1 MSEKGNLNFNKY
13 KTLIIAIIIVI
24 IVIILDIIFENYSKS
39 SIEKVNKNIDMMS
52 SLFEK
57 NENVDDEKDSEDYDI
72 NKMKKF
78 SENAKEEWK
87 KREKILSC
95 FIEHDEIEK
104 INVKLDVLYTQ
115 VKDKNWVDS
124 KSTVSEIK
132 RLIKYLDGKYE
143 FSIQN
148 IF

>member
-1 MSEKGNLNFNKY
+1 
-13 KTLIIAIIIVI
+13 
-24 IVIILDIIFENYSKS
+24 
-39 SIEKVNKNIDMMS
+39 MMS

>member
-1 MSEKGNLNFNKY
+1 MSNLNFNKY